1 MDGQEETLM
10 SDAPAD
16 VLIVEDS
23 ASLRKIYTEYLKSES
38 ILVETAAS
46 LKEARERLSERN
58 YPLILLDVKLP
69 DGDGFD
75 LLKALTEADS
85 PSLII
90 IMTAHG
96 SIGRAVDAMR
106 MGAYDFLEKPFDSRR
121 LKTTAKAALAQAA
134 NSAER
139 RTEMSDQPP
148 KQFHS
153 FVGASQPMQE
163 VYELI
168 RKAAPSKASVFITGE
183 SGTGKELCAEALHR
197 QSVRS
202 DGPFIAL
209 NCAAIPKDLMESE
222 IFGHIKGAFTGATAN
237 REGAASLANGGT
249 LFLDEIGEMSF
260 DLQTKLLRFIQTGI
274 VQKVGSN
281 KDEVVD
287 VRFVCATNREPL
299 EEVRAGRFREDLYYR
314 LHVIPISMP
323 ALRERDDDI
332 MLIANNF
339 LKRFSREEA
348 KKYDGFSPIAES
360 IFRQYSWPGNVRELQ
375 NVVRNIVVLNQGGII
390 DVKQLPP
397 PLDSFSAQV
406 SPPKAATPKPRR
418 RRSKA
423 HAGLLATQITDIRP
437 MAEIEKLFIENAIA
451 LCDGNVP
458 KAAALLELSPSTIYR
473 KKLVWDEVDT
483 QS

>member
-1 MDGQEETLM
+1 M
-10 SDAPAD
+10 SDSPAD

-38 ILVETAAS
+38 IVVDVAAS
-46 LKEARERLSERN
+46 LKDAREKLNERT

-69 DGDGFD
+69 DGDGFEI
-75 LLKALTEADS
+75 LKELTEADS
-85 PSLII
+85 PSLIVV
-90 IMTAHG
+90 MTAHG

-106 MGAYDFLEKPFDSRR
+106 LGAYDFLEKPFDSRR
-121 LKTTAKAALAQAA
+121 LKSTAKAALAQAA
-134 NSAER
+134 NLVER
-139 RTEMSDQPP
+139 APQESDQKI

-153 FVGASQPMQE
+153 FVGASDSMQD

-168 RKAAPSKASVFITGE
+168 KKAAPSKASVFITGE

-222 IFGHIKGAFTGATAN
+222 IFGHLKGSFTGATAN
-237 REGAASLANGGT
+237 REGAASMANGGT

-323 ALRERDDDI
+323 ALRDRDDDI
-332 MLIANNF
+332 MLIATNF

-348 KKYDGFSPIAES
+348 KQYDGFSPAAES

-406 SPPKAATPKPRR
+406 APPVKAAPKTRR

-423 HAGLLATQITDIRP
+423 NSGLLATTLADVRP

-473 KKLVWDEVDT
+473 KKIAWDAENAVKAKA
-483 QS
+483 

>member
-1 MDGQEETLM
+1 M
-10 SDAPAD
+10 SDNPAD

-38 ILVETAAS
+38 IAVDAAAT
-46 LKEARERLSERN
+46 LKEARERLEARS

-69 DGDGFD
+69 DGDGFE
-75 LLKALTEADS
+75 LLRELMEVDS
-85 PSLII
+85 SALII
-90 IMTAHG
+90 VMTAHG
-96 SIGRAVDAMR
+96 SIGKAVDAMR
-106 MGAYDFLEKPFDSRR
+106 LGAYDFLEKPFDSRR

-134 NSAER
+134 NLAER
-139 RTEMSDQPP
+139 LPAESDAKP
-148 KQFHS
+148 KSFHS
-153 FVGASQPMQE
+153 FVGASEPMQD

-168 RKAAPSKASVFITGE
+168 KKAAPSKASVFITGE

-197 QSVRS
+197 QSTRS

-222 IFGHIKGAFTGATAN
+222 IFGHLKGSFTGATAN

-323 ALRERDDDI
+323 ALRDRDEDI
-332 MLIANNF
+332 MLIAHNF

-348 KKYDGFSPIAES
+348 KQYDGFSPKAEA

-375 NVVRNIVVLNQGGII
+375 NVVRNIVVLNRGGII

-406 SPPKAATPKPRR
+406 IPAAKAAPKRR

-423 HAGLLATQITDIRP
+423 KSGLLATHMEDIRP
-437 MAEIEKLFIENAIA
+437 MAEIEKLFIENAIE

-473 KKLVWDEVDT
+473 KKIGWDAENAIKAKA
-483 QS
+483 

>member
-1 MDGQEETLM
+1 M
-10 SDAPAD
+10 SEQLAD

-23 ASLRKIYTEYLKSES
+23 ASLRKIYTEYLR
-38 ILVETAAS
+38 VENIQVDIAAS
-46 LKEARERLSERN
+46 LKDARERLGERQ
-58 YPLILLDVKLP
+58 YPVVLLDIKLP
-69 DGDGFD
+69 DGDGFEI
-75 LLKALTEADS
+75 LQELTEQDNNT
-85 PSLII
+85 LVIV
-90 IMTAHG
+90 MTAHG
-96 SIGRAVDAMR
+96 SIGKAVDAMR
-106 MGAYDFLEKPFDSRR
+106 LGAYDFLEKPFDSRR
-121 LKTTAKAALAQAA
+121 LRATVKSALAQVANLAA
-134 NSAER
+134 RGEFES
-139 RTEMSDQPP
+139 SDTKPT
-148 KQFHS
+148 QFHS
-153 FVGASQPMQE
+153 FIGGSDPMQD

-168 RKAAPSKASVFITGE
+168 KRAAPSKASVFITGE

-197 QSVRS
+197 QSARS

-237 REGAASLANGGT
+237 REGAATMANGGT

-287 VRFVCATNREPL
+287 VRFICATNREPL

-314 LHVIPISMP
+314 LHVIPVAMP
-323 ALRERDDDI
+323 ALRDRGDDI
-332 MLIANNF
+332 LLIAKQF
-339 LKRFSREEA
+339 LKRFAREEA
-348 KKYDGFSPIAES
+348 KQYDGFSPSAQAVFE
-360 IFRQYSWPGNVRELQ
+360 QYSWPGNVRELQ

-406 SPPKAATPKPRR
+406 KVVEKGSAKAPRR
-418 RRSKA
+418 RRGKA
-423 HAGLLATQITDIRP
+423 NGLLASNITDIRP
-437 MAEIEKLFIENAIA
+437 MAEIERLFIENAIK
-451 LCDGNVP
+451 LCEGNVP

-473 KKLVWDEVDT
+473 KKQAWEEA
-483 QS
+483 

>member
-1 MDGQEETLM
+1 M
-10 SDAPAD
+10 SDNPAD

-38 ILVETAAS
+38 ISVDIAGTI
-46 LKEARERLSERN
+46 KEARDKLSERS

-69 DGDGFD
+69 DGDGFEI
-75 LLKALTEADS
+75 LRALTEAGS

-90 IMTAHG
+90 VMTAHG
-96 SIGRAVDAMR
+96 SIGKAVDAMR
-106 MGAYDFLEKPFDSRR
+106 LGAYDFLEKPFDSRR

-134 NSAER
+134 NAAER
-139 RTEMSDQPP
+139 APEQSDQRF
-148 KQFHS
+148 KQFHN
-153 FVGASQPMQE
+153 FVGGSDTMHE

-168 RKAAPSKASVFITGE
+168 KKAAPSKASVFITGE

-222 IFGHIKGAFTGATAN
+222 IFGHLKGAFTGATAN
-237 REGAASLANGGT
+237 REGAASMANGGT

-323 ALRERDDDI
+323 ALRDRDDDI

-348 KKYDGFSPIAES
+348 KQYDGFSPIAES

-397 PLDSFSAQV
+397 PLDSFSATV
-406 SPPKAATPKPRR
+406 APATKAVPKTRR

-423 HAGLLATQITDIRP
+423 NAGLLATTLADIRP

-473 KKLVWDEVDT
+473 KKIAWDAQKPVKAKA
-483 QS
+483 